1 MSDITIKTKDGAT
14 YRPSKKNDLFMELWT
29 SPNSETFGNVY
40 KSGLRAGFSKS
51 YSKNLLNVAPK
62 WLSTYIDKTNFT
74 NDHIKMALQE
84 IAINAPD
91 SRSPDDT
98 RLKSLEILAKI
109 TGMIDNKGGST
120 TNILVQ
126 PILGG
131 LSTAPPQTVK
141 SEVIEQD

>member
-1 MSDITIKTKDGAT
+1 MSDITIKTKDGAI
-14 YRPSKKNDLFMELWT
+14 YKPSKKNDLFMELWT

-40 KSGLRAGFSKS
+40 KSGIAAGFSKS
-51 YSKNLLNVAPK
+51 YAKNLLNVAPK
-62 WLSTYIDKTNFT
+62 WLSTYIDRTNFT

-84 IAINAPD
+84 LATNAPD

-109 TGMIDNKGGST
+109 QGMIDNKGGNT

-131 LSTAPPQTVK
+131 QSTPPPK
-141 SEVIEQD
+141 VINQDT